1 MIAELEDRIPESHLS
16 LSQSIHSLYNT
27 LQDFEISEHYTDD
40 DKEVVRKTWINGKII
55 HGLIV
60 EEHRPEWLKMTVEE
74 MSAAI
79 EKELADLN
87 YTGEL
92 KNKKSGN
99 LSQDAAE
106 LTRYKRAEEDS
117 DFNTVKEFR
126 KYLLNAVRKGRG
138 PNATIP
144 DVWAP
149 IFDDMPKKIDSLSK
163 AELESLIAD
172 VKASEPRKPVTLTSP
187 KDNSNI
193 ITLYTPEEKEFCI
206 EVISIVKNK
215 FRYDDDYKL
224 WYNEIIRKAKEGKL
238 TKDQVKD
245 LLDSIA

>member
-1 MIAELEDRIPESHLS
+1 
-16 LSQSIHSLYNT
+16 
-27 LQDFEISEHYTDD
+27 
-40 DKEVVRKTWINGKII
+40 
-55 HGLIV
+55 
-60 EEHRPEWLKMTVEE
+60 
-74 MSAAI
+74 
-79 EKELADLN
+79 
-87 YTGEL
+87 
-92 KNKKSGN
+92 
-99 LSQDAAE
+99 
-106 LTRYKRAEEDS
+106 
-117 DFNTVKEFR
+117 
-126 KYLLNAVRKGRG
+126 
-138 PNATIP
+138 
-144 DVWAP
+144 
-149 IFDDMPKKIDSLSK
+149 MPKKIDNLNK